1 MVNERRSHDA
11 LPANAVNLTA
21 FERRQVAV
29 KSLGLDDRTI
39 RHAYTDPASVRESSW
54 RRIDHAARELA
65 LPPPPSRQGGRPR
78 TE

>member
-1 MVNERRSHDA
+1 MVNERTPHDA
-11 LPANAVNLTA
+11 LADGAVNLTA

-39 RHAYTDPASVRESSW
+39 RRAYTDPASVRESSW
-54 RRIDHAARELA
+54 RRIEWAARELA
-65 LPPPPSRQGGRPR
+65 LPPPPARTGGRLR